1 MTRILVPID
10 PAEPARTRSA
20 IEEVVRMR
28 RTEQVRI
35 RLLRV
40 VPKVSGHVAM
50 LFGTQE
56 LLDLQM
62 EQGAEELQYAQKLLD
77 LAGVPYA
84 STVLVGRTAETIAIA
99 ARDYG
104 CDRIVFGSDEPG
116 LAGRI
121 FGSLAQQVR
130 QHLGAS
136 GQAGGDTRP
145 QVIGS

>member
-1 MTRILVPID
+1 MPRILVPID
-10 PAEPARTRSA
+10 PDQPARTRSA
-20 IEEVVRMR
+20 IEQVLRMR
-28 RTEQVRI
+28 QTEQVTI

-56 LLDLQM
+56 LLDLQLDA
-62 EQGAEELQYAQKLLD
+62 GAEDLQYAQKLLD

-84 STVLVGRTAETIAIA
+84 STVLVGRTAETIAAA
-99 ARDYG
+99 ARDFG
-104 CDRIVFGSDEPG
+104 CDRIVFGRDEPG
-116 LAGRI
+116 LAGKI

-130 QHLGAS
+130 HHLGAS
-136 GQAGGDTRP
+136 GDDPRMP

>member
-10 PAEPARTRSA
+10 PEEPARTRSA
-20 IEEVVRMR
+20 IEQVVRMR
-28 RTEQVRI
+28 RSDRVSV

-40 VPKVSGHVAM
+40 QARVSGHVAM
-50 LFGTQE
+50 LFNPRE
-56 LLDLQM
+56 LLELQL
-62 EQGAEELQYAQKLLD
+62 EAGAEDLQYAQSLLD

-84 STVLVGRTAETIAIA
+84 STVLVGRTAETIAMA

-104 CDRIVFGSDEPG
+104 CDRIVFGRDEPS
-116 LAGRI
+116 LAGKI

-136 GQAGGDTRP
+136 GDP

>member
-10 PAEPARTRSA
+10 PAQPARTRSA
-20 IEEVVRMR
+20 IEQVLRMR
-28 RTEQVRI
+28 RTDRVSI

-40 VPKVSGHVAM
+40 QPMVSGHVAM
-50 LFGTQE
+50 LFDKRE

-62 EQGAEELQYAQKLLD
+62 SAGAEDLQYAQKLLD

-84 STVLVGRTAETIAIA
+84 STVLVGRSAETISAA

-104 CDRIVFGSDEPG
+104 CDHIVFGRDEPS
-116 LAGRI
+116 LAGTI

-130 QHLGAS
+130 QHLRGS
-136 GQAGGDTRP
+136 GDP
-145 QVIGS
+145 QVISS

>member
-10 PAEPARTRSA
+10 PTQPARTRSA
-20 IEEVVRMR
+20 IEQVVRMR
-28 RTEQVRI
+28 RSDRVSI

-40 VPKVSGHVAM
+40 QPRVSGHVAM
-50 LFGTQE
+50 LFGTRE
-56 LLDLQM
+56 LLDLQLSAGD
-62 EQGAEELQYAQKLLD
+62 EDLQYARGLLD

-84 STVLVGRTAETIAIA
+84 CTVLVGRSAETIATA

-104 CDRIVFGSDEPG
+104 CDRIVFGRDEPS
-116 LAGRI
+116 LAGTI
-121 FGSLAQQVR
+121 FGTLAQQVR

-136 GQAGGDTRP
+136 GDP

>member
-10 PAEPARTRSA
+10 PEEPARTRSA
-20 IEEVVRMR
+20 IEQVVRMR
-28 RTEQVRI
+28 RSDRVTI

-40 VPKVSGHVAM
+40 QPKVSGHVAM
-50 LFGTQE
+50 LFNPRE
-56 LLDLQM
+56 LLELQL
-62 EQGAEELQYAQKLLD
+62 EAGAEDLQYAQGLLD
-77 LAGVPYA
+77 LAGVSYA
-84 STVLVGRTAETIAIA
+84 STVLVGRTAETIAMA

-104 CDRIVFGSDEPG
+104 CDRIVFGRDEPS

-136 GQAGGDTRP
+136 GDP

>member
-10 PAEPARTRSA
+10 PTEPARTRSA

-28 RTEQVRI
+28 RNDRVSI

-50 LFGTQE
+50 LFGKQE
-56 LLDLQM
+56 LLELQL
-62 EQGAEELQYAQKLLD
+62 EAGAEELEYARSLLD
-77 LAGVPYA
+77 LAGIPCTC
-84 STVLVGRTAETIAIA
+84 TVLVGRTAETIATA

-104 CDRIVFGSDEPG
+104 CDRIVFGRDEPS
-116 LAGRI
+116 LAGKI

-130 QHLGAS
+130 HHLGAS
-136 GQAGGDTRP
+136 GDEGRMP

>member
-1 MTRILVPID
+1 MPRILVPIEPD
-10 PAEPARTRSA
+10 QPARTRSA
-20 IEEVVRMR
+20 IEQVLRMR
-28 RTEQVRI
+28 RTESVSI

-40 VPKVSGHVAM
+40 QPKVSGHVAM

-56 LLDLQM
+56 LLDLQLDA
-62 EQGAEELQYAQKLLD
+62 GAEDLQYAQKLLN

-84 STVLVGRTAETIAIA
+84 STVLVGRTAETIAMA

-104 CDRIVFGSDEPG
+104 CDRIVFGCDEPG

-136 GQAGGDTRP
+136 GDP